1 MATLIVKLNRDVRP
15 ENGPTVIRNL
25 LGPAAVKAVDPLL
38 PGDPDPA
45 NAGLF
50 EVALTRP
57 LPEAKLAALRQH
69 DEIEYAHAPSPR
81 KPV

>member
-1 MATLIVKLNRDVRP
+1 MSTLIVKLSRDTQP
-15 ENGPTVIRNL
+15 ETGPALIRKL
-25 LGPAAVKAVDPLL
+25 LGTAAVKAVDQLL
-38 PGDPDPA
+38 PGDPNPA

-57 LPEAKLAALRQH
+57 LPEAKLAAFQQN